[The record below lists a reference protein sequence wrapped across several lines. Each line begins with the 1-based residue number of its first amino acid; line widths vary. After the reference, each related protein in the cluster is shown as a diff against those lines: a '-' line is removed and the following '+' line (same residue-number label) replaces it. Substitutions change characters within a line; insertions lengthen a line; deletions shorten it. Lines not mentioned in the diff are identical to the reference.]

1 MKEKRE
7 LLFYF
12 LSFILASWGI
22 GNIFYFE
29 IYLNYPP
36 CFICKIH
43 RALYV
48 ALFLITI
55 IGFVKRARYFVM
67 GILLIILAEI
77 LVSFVQISNLICF
90 DGLCR
95 FITLI
100 DKTNMVLAS
109 IIFIFLLFSLNG
121 KMGIKK

>member
-12 LSFILASWGI
+12 LSFILAIWGM

-43 RALYV
+43 RALYI

-55 IGFVKRARYFVM
+55 IGFFKRARYFII

-77 LVSFVQISNLICF
+77 
-90 DGLCR
+90 CR

-100 DKTNMVLAS
+100 DKTNMLLAS